1 MTTQMYICL
10 ALFIL
15 LIAGYVFSSKL
26 RISTGV
32 IALCAT
38 LLTVWLKLL
47 PAKAVLSNFSNS
59 NVLLIAGM
67 FIVSA
72 GFNRTQAVNKVSEA
86 LHNISGGN
94 FTIVLA
100 GYLAVSFLL
109 GSLLPSAVAAIAIT
123 APLLAASCYK
133 ANVSPSKVMFSL
145 GLVAISA
152 MGVLP
157 IGGAVTQFA
166 TQNGYLKSYGY
177 MEYQMQLI
185 DPFKG
190 RFIGALIV
198 AIYALLIGP
207 KLAPAQP
214 SVPIADDEKSKGGPK
229 KEPLDPVREVLG
241 YSLFILTTIGLMF
254 ASKLGLEEW
263 QVAMTGAALVTVTG
277 VISPKEA
284 TKAIP
289 FRVLLMLIAAL
300 TVGSAMVECGLGDLI
315 GDSIAS
321 AMGGTRNGYIIG
333 AVFFVIPFLLTQV
346 MQNRSVK
353 NIFTPIVIMTCK
365 SLGCNPIGPL
375 LLLASACQAG
385 YLTPNASATVPL
397 IMSVGGYDQKD
408 LFKMGWLPALIMSVA
423 SVVVIMSIFP
433 TY

>member
-166 TQNGYLKSYGY
+166 TQNGYLVRLHGIS
-177 MEYQMQLI
+177 
-185 DPFKG
+185 D
-190 RFIGALIV
+190 A
-198 AIYALLIGP
+198 
-207 KLAPAQP
+207 
-214 SVPIADDEKSKGGPK
+214 AD
-229 KEPLDPVREVLG
+229 
-241 YSLFILTTIGLMF
+241 
-254 ASKLGLEEW
+254 
-263 QVAMTGAALVTVTG
+263 
-277 VISPKEA
+277 
-284 TKAIP
+284 
-289 FRVLLMLIAAL
+289 
-300 TVGSAMVECGLGDLI
+300 
-315 GDSIAS
+315 
-321 AMGGTRNGYIIG
+321 
-333 AVFFVIPFLLTQV
+333 
-346 MQNRSVK
+346 RSV
-353 NIFTPIVIMTCK
+353 
-365 SLGCNPIGPL
+365 
-375 LLLASACQAG
+375 
-385 YLTPNASATVPL
+385 
-397 IMSVGGYDQKD
+397 
-408 LFKMGWLPALIMSVA
+408 
-423 SVVVIMSIFP
+423 
-433 TY
+433 